1 MVSLTATR
9 VSTGIDTV
17 ELQTAATGK
26 VKDGVICFVPNVSS
40 NKNLEMELSDWLM
53 KNCNQL
59 ESGFSS

>member
-9 VSTGIDTV
+9 VSTGRDTV

-40 NKNLEMELSDWLM
+40 NWLM